1 MNAVSAVGGWGQ
13 TLVWTIIPFLFVLTI
28 VVFFHE
34 LGHFWVARRNGVR
47 VEVFSIGFGRELI
60 GFNDRHGTRW
70 KLCAIPLGG
79 YVKFGFG
86 RELIGFN
93 DRHGTRWKLCAIP
106 LGGYVKFFG
115 DADAASTPDF
125 QTANAMSERERSES
139 FFHKSL
145 AQRAA
150 IVAAGPIAN
159 FILAIVIFAGIFVL
173 SGKMI
178 LQPRVSNLIVSAQTD
193 QGGFRPGDVVL
204 TIDGQAVPSLDAVRG
219 AVAAKAGQPLE
230 FALAR
235 GMQQVKIQSAA
246 DPAWFRASV
255 AEQAGFK
262 PGDLVL
268 SIDGRAI
275 ESFSDM
281 QRIVGASA
289 GQSLAVRVDRDG
301 RQVDLTVTP
310 AIFEFKDRFGGTH
323 RIGRI
328 GISKSNEPGDTQFR
342 RYDPL
347 TATWM
352 GVKET
357 WFVIDRTFA
366 YLGGV
371 IMGTQSADQL
381 GVIMG
386 TQSADQLGGPIRI
399 AQVSGEAAQIGFV
412 ALLSLAA
419 LISVSIG
426 LLNLFPIPMLDG
438 GHLVFYAIEAIRGRP
453 MSEQAQEVAFRF
465 GLALVLMLMI
475 FATWN
480 DIRGLVG

>member
-1 MNAVSAVGGWGQ
+1 MNVVSALGGWGQ
-13 TLVWTIIPFLFVLTI
+13 TLIWTIIPFLFVLTV

-47 VEVFSIGFGRELI
+47 VEVFSIGFGRELL

-79 YVKFGFG
+79 YVKF
-86 RELIGFN
+86 
-93 DRHGTRWKLCAIP
+93 
-106 LGGYVKFFG
+106 YG

-125 QTANAMSERERSES
+125 ETAAAMTAQQRSES

-145 AQRAA
+145 GQRAA

-159 FILAIVIFAGIFVL
+159 FILAIVIFAGVFTL
-173 SGKMI
+173 FGKPI
-178 LQPRVSNLIVSAQTD
+178 TSPRVETIVAGSA
-193 QGGFRPGDVVL
+193 
-204 TIDGQAVPSLDAVRG
+204 AE
-219 AVAAKAGQPLE
+219 KAGFQ
-230 FALAR
+230 
-235 GMQQVKIQSAA
+235 
-246 DPAWFRASV
+246 
-255 AEQAGFK
+255 

-268 SIDGRAI
+268 SIGGRQI

-281 QRIVGASA
+281 QRIVGSSA
-289 GQSLAVRVDRDG
+289 GDTLAISVQRDG
-301 RQVDLTVTP
+301 RQVDLT
-310 AIFEFKDRFGGTH
+310 AIPTVFEFKDRFGGTH
-323 RIGRI
+323 RIGRL
-328 GISKSNEPGDTQFR
+328 GISRSNHPGDTQMR

-352 GVKET
+352 GMKET
-357 WFVIDRTFA
+357 WFVVERTFA
-366 YLGGV
+366 YLG
-371 IMGTQSADQL
+371 

-412 ALLSLAA
+412 ALMSLAA

-438 GHLVFYAIEAIRGRP
+438 GHLVFYAIEAVRGRP
-453 MSEQAQEVAFRF
+453 MSEKAQEMAFRF
-465 GLALVLMLMI
+465 GLAVVLMLMI

>member
-1 MNAVSAVGGWGQ
+1 MDLFATLGGWGQ

-47 VEVFSIGFGRELI
+47 VEVFSIGFGRELV

-70 KLCAIPLGG
+70 KISAIPLGG
-79 YVKFGFG
+79 YVKF
-86 RELIGFN
+86 
-93 DRHGTRWKLCAIP
+93 
-106 LGGYVKFFG
+106 YG

-125 QTANAMSERERSES
+125 AGASAMTEAQRRES

-145 AQRAA
+145 GQRAA

-159 FILAIVIFAGIFVL
+159 FILAIVIFAGVFML
-173 SGKMI
+173 FGKPI
-178 LQPRVSNLIVSAQTD
+178 TAPRVDT
-193 QGGFRPGDVVL
+193 VV
-204 TIDGQAVPSLDAVRG
+204 A
-219 AVAAKAGQPLE
+219 E
-230 FALAR
+230 
-235 GMQQVKIQSAA
+235 SAA
-246 DPAWFRASV
+246 AR
-255 AEQAGFK
+255 AGFQ
-262 PGDLVL
+262 PGDLIL
-268 SIDGRAI
+268 SIGGRPI
-275 ESFSDM
+275 ESFTDM
-281 QRIVGASA
+281 QRIVAASA
-289 GQSLAVRVDRDG
+289 GETLTIVVDRG
-301 RQVDLTVTP
+301 GARVELSAVPT
-310 AIFEFKDRFGGTH
+310 IHEFKDRFGGTH
-323 RIGRI
+323 RIGRL
-328 GISKSNEPGDTQFR
+328 GISRSNQPGDTQIR

-347 TATWM
+347 SATFM
-352 GVKET
+352 GIQET
-357 WFVIDRTFA
+357 WFVIERTFA

-371 IMGTQSADQL
+371 
-381 GVIMG
+381 VMG

-399 AQVSGEAAQIGFV
+399 AQVSGEAAQVSFA
-412 ALLSLAA
+412 ALLMLAG

-453 MSEQAQEVAFRF
+453 MSERAQEMAFRL